1 MLFSYVLQCNM
12 YGHRIERA
20 CHQPGIKK
28 LQRKKRQKQKQK
40 MGMCPCGRPDH
51 DIPSHSSDVI
61 RSIRICTRV
70 RGTKPH
76 NAMGASLGAGAY
88 SKYARTTNAHLPFL
102 TGHSSE
108 HCSPRPSNINLPV
121 KSPSSSHLLPQT
133 LPRPSACPTPG
144 KLRLGPRAT
153 ISSSPYPLDYQH
165 APQAFV

>member
-70 RGTKPH
+70 RGTRPH
-76 NAMGASLGAGAY
+76 NAWVRVLALAHAVCAHDKRPPPLSHGPRASAA
-88 SKYARTTNAHLPFL
+88 LPN
-102 TGHSSE
+102 
-108 HCSPRPSNINLPV
+108 PNPNININLPV
-121 KSPSSSHLLPQT
+121 KPPSSSHLLPQA
-133 LPRPSACPTPG
+133 LPRPSARPTPS
-144 KLRLGPRAT
+144 KLRREPGPA
-153 ISSSPYPLDYQH
+153 ISSSP
-165 APQAFV
+165 